1 MRLTRGLGGQ
11 VLLASDLLHFS
22 REELTDVGDGFDWRI
37 ADPSKRLWLECEDLV
52 FEASYLGGDW
62 EVVPALEVS
71 HLTGRVGFGRCLRAH
86 HVRAMGVCRPLALL
100 GTAEAWELRVE
111 VAVADTTSFGD
122 DSETVGSKRER
133 AAVAELSGC
142 VLDDFLAGDLDR
154 SDLLVLLP
162 FRTGVWAG
170 VGARE
175 ASPDTSNVRVN
186 LHEGSVSYVRC

>member
-1 MRLTRGLGGQ
+1 M
-11 VLLASDLLHFS
+11 LLASDLLSFYD
-22 REELTDVGDGFDWRI
+22 EPLADVGDGFDWRI
-37 ADPSKRLWLECEDLV
+37 ADPSKRLWLESEELV

-62 EVVPALEVS
+62 ENVPTLEVS

-86 HVRAMGVCRPLALL
+86 RVRASGVCRPVAPLA
-100 GTAEAWELRVE
+100 TAEAWELRVE

-122 DSETVGSKRER
+122 DTETVDAKRER

-142 VLDDFLAGDLDR
+142 VLDDFLAGELDR

-175 ASPDTSNVRVN
+175 ASPDTSNVRIN